1 MSSGSDVAA
10 ETGEAIVEATIVSET
25 QAQRIVRDTVVLLF
39 RGTHRRAPDPIYS
52 GTTRGRLSP
61 FRPGHL
67 VRPGIAV
74 GPDAAH
80 GRRVPDLAVASV
92 PKHPEWL
99 GIRRARQPGRTAKVP
114 LRVRRMRLHRGNQP
128 DPRPPVPA
136 PSPLH
141 AGTSPVHIQGAPIFT
156 ACGGCRWVA
165 TRAKATHVIASTLE
179 LDEGPVPRVRGR
191 GPRRVMHAFLPRLDA
206 HLLVAHVVVDVHQA
220 HRLGL
225 RRPHPVGPPV
235 VGDARLG
242 ADAGAGEDRDLLRRA
257 HPGGRLGQSVVL
269 QHEVHMG
276 SISEFEG
283 GTGLEF
289 SHGLHPRQMGNQP
302 IRRWES

>member
-141 AGTSPVHIQGAPIFT
+141 AGTSPVHIQ
-156 ACGGCRWVA
+156 ACPDLHGVRRLSVGRDP
-165 TRAKATHVIASTLE
+165 R
-179 LDEGPVPRVRGR
+179 EGYPRD
-191 GPRRVMHAFLPRLDA
+191 RLDA
-206 HLLVAHVVVDVHQA
+206 RA
-220 HRLGL
+220 
-225 RRPHPVGPPV
+225 RRGPGAPRSGSRSTQ
-235 VGDARLG
+235 GDACVP
-242 ADAGAGEDRDLLRRA
+242 ATPRRA
-257 HPGGRLGQSVVL
+257 PACRARSRRCSPGASTRASSSTPRWAP
-269 QHEVHMG
+269 G
-276 SISEFEG
+276 SRG
-283 GTGLEF
+283 CPT
-289 SHGLHPRQMGNQP
+289 RC
-302 IRRWES
+302 